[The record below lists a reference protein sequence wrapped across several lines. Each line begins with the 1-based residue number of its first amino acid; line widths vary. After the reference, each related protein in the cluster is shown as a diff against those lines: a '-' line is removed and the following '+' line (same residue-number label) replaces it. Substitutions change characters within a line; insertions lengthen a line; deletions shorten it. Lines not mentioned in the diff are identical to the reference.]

1 LSESD
6 RRQRLGVPLAV
17 LEWERLQA
25 SRENARPG
33 VLYSYPSTKDWRNV
47 NGQDWTTAIR
57 DQGNCGSC
65 VAFGTVGVIESRLEI
80 VHNNP
85 GLEPDLSEAH
95 LFFCNERSC
104 DIGWWPSAAMNY
116 ARDTGIVDEA
126 CYPYA
131 DHDQTCNLCSNW
143 QSRVTKITRWTGTSN
158 ISAMKQALADK
169 GPFEATMTVYT
180 DFFYYS
186 GGIYR
191 YTWGEEEGGHA
202 ITIVGYDDNGGYWIA
217 KNSWG
222 ISWGEGGWFRIAYGE
237 CGIDDYTYIPCL
249 LSGDLDGDK
258 DIDINDIQQVTSHWR
273 QRAGDPGW
281 DARFDVN
288 GDGVINTV
296 DIMKVSAHWGETCK

>member
-1 LSESD
+1 
-6 RRQRLGVPLAV
+6 
-17 LEWERLQA
+17 
-25 SRENARPG
+25 
-33 VLYSYPSTKDWRNV
+33 
-47 NGQDWTTAIR
+47 
-57 DQGNCGSC
+57 
-65 VAFGTVGVIESRLEI
+65 
-80 VHNNP
+80 
-85 GLEPDLSEAH
+85 
-95 LFFCNERSC
+95 
-104 DIGWWPSAAMNY
+104 
-116 ARDTGIVDEA
+116 
-126 CYPYA
+126 
-131 DHDQTCNLCSNW
+131 
-143 QSRVTKITRWTGTSN
+143 
-158 ISAMKQALADK
+158 MKQALADK

-237 CGIDDYTYIPCL
+237 CGIDDYAYIPCVL
-249 LSGDLDGDK
+249 VGDYDGDK